1 MQEEL
6 IKEEIKQGLIA
17 FDENKE
23 YVTYTYQ
30 SKKRKYTNPEEQV
43 QTLSFLKLILHY
55 NYPVERI
62 KQFEP
67 VKMGSSTKTRYK
79 IVRFLLYTLAT
90 PLFIAA
96 SATAFETTS
105 SSLSTKAEGIIYS
118 LPKLIFFFK
127 SFSSFS
133 VIGSRA
139 RLAIA

>member
-6 IKEEIKQGLIA
+6 IKEGIKQGLIA
-17 FDENKE
+17 FDESKE
-23 YVTYTYQ
+23 FIYLYQ
-30 SKKRKYTNPEEQV
+30 NKKRKYTNLKEQM

-55 NYPVERI
+55 NYPVE
-62 KQFEP
+62 P
-67 VKMGSSTKTRYK
+67 VKMGNSTKTRYK

-105 SSLSTKAEGIIYS
+105 SSLSSKAEGIIYS

>member
-6 IKEEIKQGLIA
+6 IKEGIKQGLIA

-55 NYPVERI
+55 NYPVE
-62 KQFEP
+62 P

-79 IVRFLLYTLAT
+79 IVRFFALHQ
-90 PLFIAA
+90 I
-96 SATAFETTS
+96 
-105 SSLSTKAEGIIYS
+105 
-118 LPKLIFFFK
+118 
-127 SFSSFS
+127 SFL
-133 VIGSRA
+133 R
-139 RLAIA
+139 